1 MNNWENF
8 LHLHENRLAPRAYFF
23 SYDSVQNATTFQREL
38 SSHFQLLSGQWNFN
52 YFTNPLLVPEEFY
65 SEKMTGWGNITVPNM
80 WQMEGHGDLQY
91 TDEGFPFPIDVPF
104 VPSDNPTGAYQRT
117 FTLGDSW
124 ADKQTII
131 KFDGVET
138 YFEVYLNGEYV
149 GFSKGSRLTA
159 EFDISAHAKS
169 GENLL
174 SIRVMQWAD
183 STYIEDQDM
192 WWTGGIFRDVY
203 LVGKEQLH
211 VQDLT
216 VRTDFDDAYQSAT
229 LSCQVELENLASA
242 STTATLE
249 YALYDNNQ
257 VISQGSLDNLTVP
270 NKQTSDTASTQFAI
284 DVVNP
289 IQWNAE
295 NPYLYKLLLTLKDAT
310 GNVLEVIPQRVGFR
324 DIKVRDGLF
333 YINNK
338 YVMLH
343 GVNRHD
349 NDHLKGRAVG
359 MDRVEKD
366 LVLMKQHNINSV
378 RTAHYPNDPRFYE
391 LCDIYGLFV
400 MGETDVETHG
410 FANVDDLSRITND
423 SAWEAVFVERIERH
437 IHAQKN
443 HPSIIMWSLGNE
455 SGYGCN
461 IRSMYDAAKA
471 IDDTRL
477 VHYEEDR
484 DGEVVD
490 IISTMYSRAQLMNA
504 FGEFPH
510 EKPRIICEYAH
521 AMGNGPGGLTEYQ
534 NVFYK
539 HDSIQGH
546 YVWEWCDHGILA
558 HDENGTEFLKYGG
571 DYGDYPNNYNFC
583 MDGLIYSDQ
592 TPGPGLKEYKQ
603 VIAPVKIRD
612 FNAEDG
618 TFTVDNKLWF
628 SNIDDYTITAE
639 IRAEGETVAVQNIKI
654 SGLAEN
660 SSREVSLELPASLQ
674 GENADPREV
683 FVNFTVRKDTRTS
696 YSEANHDIAIY
707 QFQVKE
713 NTAVLPAFTTNN
725 ATALDVIESRLD
737 YVVKGHNFALNFS
750 KVNGKLTSWL
760 VNGEEL
766 IKSEP
771 KLNFFKPMIDNH
783 KQEHDG
789 YWEPAHLQIMQEHF
803 RSINLECV
811 NVETVDGKVEITTTS
826 IIAPPVFDFGMRCE
840 YRYQI
845 NAQGQLNVELSGERY
860 GNYPHVIPV
869 IGFDLGINSD
879 FDQVQ
884 YYGRGPEENYQDSKQ
899 ANMIDVYQSIV
910 DDMFEN
916 YPFPQNNGNRQH
928 VRWAALSSRAGNG
941 IAVKPQQEI
950 NFSAWFYTN
959 QNMHQAQHTI
969 ELEKSGYI
977 TLNLDHQVMG
987 LGSNSWG
994 SEVLDSY
1001 RVYMDEFRYGLTLIP
1016 FQAGDCSAQALMN
1029 HSFEQNFFTKTN
1041 AACTKPATNEA

>member
-8 LHLHENRLAPRAYFF
+8 LHLHENRMAPRAYFF
-23 SYDSVQNATTFQREL
+23 SYDSVKTAQTFQREL
-38 SSHFQLLSGQWNFN
+38 SHHFMLLSGQWNFN
-52 YFTNPLLVPEEFY
+52 FFTNPMLVPEEFY
-65 SEKMTGWGNITVPNM
+65 SQKMEQWGQITVPNM

-117 FTLGDSW
+117 FTLGENW
-124 ADKQTII
+124 KNKQTII

-138 YFEVYLNGEYV
+138 YFEMYVNGEYV

-159 EFDISAHAKS
+159 EFDISNYVQQ

-174 SIRVMQWAD
+174 SVRVMQWAD

-192 WWTGGIFRDVY
+192 WWTAGIFRDVY
-203 LVGKEQLH
+203 LLGKEQVH
-211 VQDLT
+211 VQDIT
-216 VRTDFDDAYQSAT
+216 VRTDFDDDYVAAT
-229 LSCQVELENLASA
+229 LSCQVEIENLSALQASGYALDYALMDKGQLVAQGSCCNLTIDNKTQA
-242 STTATLE
+242 SFTLE
-249 YALYDNNQ
+249 
-257 VISQGSLDNLTVP
+257 
-270 NKQTSDTASTQFAI
+270 I
-284 DVVNP
+284 DAP
-289 IQWNAE
+289 IHWTAE
-295 NPYLYKLLLTLKDAT
+295 NPYLYQLVLTLKDQLGKT
-310 GNVLEVIPQRVGFR
+310 LEVIPQRVGFR

-333 YINNK
+333 YINNQ

-400 MGETDVETHG
+400 MAETDVETHG
-410 FANVDDLSRITND
+410 FANVGDLSRITND
-423 SAWEAVFVERIERH
+423 AAWEAVFVDRAERH
-437 IHAQKN
+437 VHAQKN

-461 IRSMYDAAKA
+461 IRAMYQATKA

-484 DGEVVD
+484 DAEVVD
-490 IISTMYSRAQLMNA
+490 VISTMYSRAQLMNY

-534 NVFYK
+534 NVFYQ
-539 HDSIQGH
+539 HDHIQGH

-558 HDENGTEFLKYGG
+558 RDEAGKEFYKYGG

-583 MDGLIYSDQ
+583 MDGLVYPDQ

-603 VIAPVKIRD
+603 VIAPVKIR
-612 FNAEDG
+612 A
-618 TFTVDNKLWF
+618 VDERSGKFLIENKLWF
-628 SNIDDYTITAE
+628 SDLNDYTITAD
-639 IRAEGETVAVQNIKI
+639 IRAEGETLRSVQFKVDD
-654 SGLAEN
+654 LAAN
-660 SSREVSLELPASLQ
+660 SEREIDIAIPQLDE
-674 GENADPREV
+674 REV
-683 FVNFTVRKDTRTS
+683 FINFTVRKDSRTL
-696 YSEANHDIAIY
+696 YSEANHEVAVY
-707 QFQVKE
+707 QYQLKQSTNVE
-713 NTAVLPAFTTNN
+713 EIFTNHN
-725 ATALDVIESRLD
+725 ATPLHVEESRLN
-737 YVVKGHNFALNFS
+737 YLISGHNFALNFS

-766 IKSEP
+766 VKSEP

-789 YWEPAHLQIMQEHF
+789 LWEPAHLQIMQEHF
-803 RSINLECV
+803 RTL
-811 NVETVDGKVEITTTS
+811 NVEQVDGKVEITTTS

-845 NAQGQLNVELSGERY
+845 NAEGQLNLELSGERY
-860 GNYPHVIPV
+860 GDYPHVIPV
-869 IGFDLGINSD
+869 IGLDLGINGH
-879 FDQVQ
+879 FDQVK

-899 ANMIDVYQSIV
+899 ANLIDVYQSTV
-910 DDMFEN
+910 ADMFEN

-928 VRWAALSSRAGNG
+928 VRWAALTNRDGMG
-941 IAVKPQQEI
+941 LLIKPQQEI

-959 QNMHQAQHTI
+959 QNLHQAQHTT

-977 TLNLDHQVMG
+977 TLNLDHKLMG

-1001 RVYMDEFRYGLTLIP
+1001 RVYMDTFRYGLTLMP
-1016 FQAGDCSAQALMN
+1016 LQAGDCSAQDLAA
-1029 HSFEQNFFTKTN
+1029 HNFGHDFFAPTQR
-1041 AACTKPATNEA
+1041 NEA

>member
-1 MNNWENF
+1 VNNWENF

-23 SYDSVQNATTFQREL
+23 SYDSVKTAQTFQREL
-38 SSHFQLLSGQWNFN
+38 SSHFMLLSGQWNFN
-52 YFTNPLLVPEEFY
+52 FFTNPMLVPEEFY
-65 SEKMTGWGNITVPNM
+65 SQKMDQWGQITVPNM

-117 FTLGDSW
+117 FTLGENW
-124 ADKQTII
+124 NNKQTII

-138 YFEVYLNGEYV
+138 YFEVYVNGEYV

-159 EFDISAHAKS
+159 EFDISKFAKQ

-174 SIRVMQWAD
+174 SVRVMQWAD

-192 WWTGGIFRDVY
+192 WWTAGIFRDVY
-203 LVGKEQLH
+203 LVGKEQVH
-211 VQDLT
+211 VQDFT
-216 VRTDFDDAYQSAT
+216 VRTDFADDYVAAT
-229 LSCQVELENLASA
+229 LSCQVELENLTNLQASGYA
-242 STTATLE
+242 LE
-249 YALYDNNQ
+249 YALLDKGQ
-257 VISQGSLDNLTVP
+257 VVAKGSCDNLT
-270 NKQTSDTASTQFAI
+270 I
-284 DVVNP
+284 DDSAQARFDIEMANP
-289 IQWNAE
+289 THWTAE
-295 NPYLYKLLLTLKDAT
+295 NPYLYQLVITLKDNLGKT
-310 GNVLEVIPQRVGFR
+310 LEVIPQRVGFR

-333 YINNK
+333 YINNQ

-366 LVLMKQHNINSV
+366 IVLMKQHNINSV

-400 MGETDVETHG
+400 MAETDVETHG
-410 FANVDDLSRITND
+410 FANVGDLSRITND
-423 SAWEAVFVERIERH
+423 AAWEGVFVDRAERH
-437 IHAQKN
+437 VHAQKN

-461 IRSMYDAAKA
+461 IRSMYNATKA

-484 DGEVVD
+484 DAEVVD
-490 IISTMYSRAQLMNA
+490 VISTMYSRAQLMNH

-539 HDSIQGH
+539 HDHIQGH
-546 YVWEWCDHGILA
+546 YVWEWCDHGILSR
-558 HDENGTEFLKYGG
+558 DEKGESFYKYGG

-583 MDGLIYSDQ
+583 MDGLIYPDQ

-603 VIAPVKIRD
+603 VIAPVKIRS
-612 FNAEDG
+612 
-618 TFTVDNKLWF
+618 VDDQAGKFIVENKLWF
-628 SNIDDYTITAE
+628 TDLNDYTITAD
-639 IRAEGETVAVQNIKI
+639 IRAEGETLRTVQFKVED
-654 SGLAEN
+654 LAAN
-660 SSREVSLELPASLQ
+660 SEREIEIAIPELD
-674 GENADPREV
+674 EREV
-683 FVNFTVRKDTRTS
+683 FINFTVRKDSRTL

-707 QFQVKE
+707 QYQLKA
-713 NTAVLPAFTTNN
+713 NTAVEAEFVNNN
-725 ATALDVIESRLD
+725 ATALNIEESRLA
-737 YVVKGHNFALNFS
+737 YLIQGNNFALNFS
-750 KVNGKLTSWL
+750 KVNGKLTSW
-760 VNGEEL
+760 VVSGEEL

-783 KQEHDG
+783 KQEHEG
-789 YWEPAHLQIMQEHF
+789 LWEPAHLQIMQEHF
-803 RSINLECV
+803 RSL
-811 NVETVDGKVEITTTS
+811 NVEEINGKVEITTTS

-840 YRYQI
+840 YRYQV
-845 NAQGQLNVELSGERY
+845 NSEGQLNVELSGERY
-860 GNYPHVIPV
+860 GDYPHVIPV
-869 IGFDLGINSD
+869 IGLDLGINGD
-879 FDQVQ
+879 FDQVK

-899 ANMIDVYQSIV
+899 ANMIDVYQSTV
-910 DDMFEN
+910 ADMFEN

-928 VRWAALSSRAGNG
+928 VRWAALTNRNG
-941 IAVKPQQEI
+941 TGLLVKPQQEI

-959 QNMHQAQHTI
+959 QNLHEAQHTI

-1001 RVYMDEFRYGLTLIP
+1001 RVYMDEFRYGLTLMP
-1016 FQAGDCSAQALMN
+1016 LTAGDCTAQTLAAHN
-1029 HSFEQNFFTKTN
+1029 FGNSFFTTSTS
-1041 AACTKPATNEA
+1041 ANEA

>member
-8 LHLHENRLAPRAYFF
+8 LQLHENRLAPCAYFF
-23 SYDSVQNATTFQREL
+23 SYDSVKAAQTFQREL
-38 SSHFQLLSGQWNFN
+38 SSHFMLLSGQWNFN
-52 YFTNPLLVPEEFY
+52 FFTNPMLVPEEFY
-65 SEKMTGWGNITVPNM
+65 SQKMDQWGQITVPNM

-117 FTLGDSW
+117 FTLGENW
-124 ADKQTII
+124 NNKQTII

-138 YFEVYLNGEYV
+138 YFEVYVNGEYV

-159 EFDISAHAKS
+159 EFDISPFVQQ
-169 GENLL
+169 GDNLL
-174 SIRVMQWAD
+174 SVRVMQWAD

-192 WWTGGIFRDVY
+192 WWTAGIFRDVY
-203 LVGKEQLH
+203 LVGKEQVH
-211 VQDLT
+211 VQDFT
-216 VRTDFDDAYQSAT
+216 VRTDFADDYVAAT
-229 LSCQVELENLASA
+229 LSCQVELENLTNLQASGYA
-242 STTATLE
+242 LE
-249 YALYDNNQ
+249 YALLDKGQ
-257 VISQGSLDNLTVP
+257 VVAKGSCDNLT
-270 NKQTSDTASTQFAI
+270 I
-284 DVVNP
+284 DDKAQARFDIEMANP
-289 IQWNAE
+289 THWTAE
-295 NPYLYKLLLTLKDAT
+295 NPYLYQLVITLKDNLGKT
-310 GNVLEVIPQRVGFR
+310 LEVIPQRVGFR

-333 YINNK
+333 YINNQ

-366 LVLMKQHNINSV
+366 IVLMKQHNINSV

-400 MGETDVETHG
+400 MAETDVETHG
-410 FANVDDLSRITND
+410 FANIGDLSRITND
-423 SAWEAVFVERIERH
+423 AAWEGVFVDRAERH
-437 IHAQKN
+437 VHAQKN

-461 IRSMYDAAKA
+461 IRSMYNATKA

-484 DGEVVD
+484 DAEVVD
-490 IISTMYSRAQLMNA
+490 VISTMYSRAQLMNH

-539 HDSIQGH
+539 HDHIQGH

-558 HDENGTEFLKYGG
+558 RDEKGESFYKYGG

-583 MDGLIYSDQ
+583 MDGLIYPDQ

-603 VIAPVKIRD
+603 VIAPVKIRSID
-612 FNAEDG
+612 DQAGKFIVE
-618 TFTVDNKLWF
+618 NKLWF
-628 SNIDDYTITAE
+628 TDLNDYTITADV
-639 IRAEGETVAVQNIKI
+639 RAEGETLRTVQFKVE
-654 SGLAEN
+654 GLAAN
-660 SSREVSLELPASLQ
+660 SEREIEIAIPELD
-674 GENADPREV
+674 EREA
-683 FVNFTVRKDTRTS
+683 FINFTVRKDSRTL

-707 QFQVKE
+707 QYQIKA
-713 NTAVLPAFTTNN
+713 NTAVEAEFVNNN
-725 ATALDVIESRLD
+725 ATTLSIEESRLA
-737 YVVKGHNFALNFS
+737 YLIQGNNFALNFS
-750 KVNGKLTSWL
+750 KVNGKLTSWV

-783 KQEHDG
+783 KQEHEG
-789 YWEPAHLQIMQEHF
+789 LWEPAHLQIMQEHF
-803 RSINLECV
+803 RSL
-811 NVETVDGKVEITTTS
+811 NVEEINGKVEITTTS

-840 YRYQI
+840 YRYQV
-845 NAQGQLNVELSGERY
+845 NAEGQLNIELSGERY
-860 GNYPHVIPV
+860 GDYPHVIPV
-869 IGFDLGINSD
+869 IGLDLGINGD
-879 FDQVQ
+879 FDQVK

-899 ANMIDVYQSIV
+899 ANMIDVYQSTV
-910 DDMFEN
+910 ADMFEN

-928 VRWAALSSRAGNG
+928 VRWAALTNRNG
-941 IAVKPQQEI
+941 TGLLVKPQQEI

-959 QNMHQAQHTI
+959 QNLHEAQHTI

-1001 RVYMDEFRYGLTLIP
+1001 RVYMDKFRYGLTLMP
-1016 FQAGDCSAQALMN
+1016 LTAGDCTAQTLAAHN
-1029 HSFEQNFFTKTN
+1029 FGDSFFTTSTS
-1041 AACTKPATNEA
+1041 ANEA

>member
-8 LHLHENRLAPRAYFF
+8 LHLHENRMAPRAYFF
-23 SYDSVQNATTFQREL
+23 SYDSVNNAQTFQREL
-38 SSHFQLLSGQWNFN
+38 SRRFMLLSGQWRFN

-65 SEKMTGWGNITVPNM
+65 SQKMDQWGQITVPNM

-104 VPSDNPTGAYQRT
+104 VPSDNPTGAYQRN
-117 FTLGDSW
+117 FTLGESW
-124 ADKQTII
+124 NDQQTII

-138 YFEVYLNGEYV
+138 YFEVYVNGQYV

-159 EFDISAHAKS
+159 EFDISRYVVQ
-169 GENLL
+169 GDNLL
-174 SIRVMQWAD
+174 SVRVMQWAD

-192 WWTGGIFRDVY
+192 WWTAGIFRDVY
-203 LVGKEQLH
+203 LVGKPLTH
-211 VQDLT
+211 VQDFT
-216 VRTDFDDAYQSAT
+216 VRTDFADDYLAAT
-229 LSCQVELENLASA
+229 LSCQVELENL
-242 STTATLE
+242 STQQANGYSLD
-249 YALYDNNQ
+249 YALFDKGQ
-257 VISQGSLDNLTVP
+257 VIAQGSCSNLTIDQSA
-270 NKQTSDTASTQFAI
+270 QTRFNI
-284 DVVNP
+284 EMENP
-289 IQWNAE
+289 VHWTAE
-295 NPYLYKLLLTLKDAT
+295 NPYLYQLLLTLRDQRDNT
-310 GNVLEVIPQRVGFR
+310 LEVIPQRVGFR

-333 YINNK
+333 YINNQ

-366 LVLMKQHNINSV
+366 IVLMKQHNINSV

-400 MGETDVETHG
+400 MAETDVETHG
-410 FANVDDLSRITND
+410 FANVGDLSRITD
-423 SAWEAVFVERIERH
+423 DAAWEAVFVERAERH
-437 IHAQKN
+437 VHAQKN
-443 HPSIIMWSLGNE
+443 HPSIIMWSMGNE

-461 IRSMYDAAKA
+461 IRSMYAATKA

-484 DGEVVD
+484 DAEVVD
-490 IISTMYSRAQLMNA
+490 VISTMYSRAQLMNY

-539 HDSIQGH
+539 HDHIQGH

-558 HDENGTEFLKYGG
+558 RDEKGESFYKYGG

-583 MDGLIYSDQ
+583 MDGLIYPDQ

-603 VIAPVKIRD
+603 VIAPVKIRAVEPQAGK
-612 FNAEDG
+612 FVVE
-618 TFTVDNKLWF
+618 NKLWF
-628 SNIDDYTITAE
+628 SSLNDYTITAD
-639 IRAEGETVAVQNIKI
+639 IRAEGETLRTVQFKV
-654 SGLAEN
+654 SDLAAN
-660 SSREVSLELPASLQ
+660 SEREIEIALPELDQ
-674 GENADPREV
+674 REV
-683 FVNFTVRKDTRTS
+683 FINFTVRKDGRTL
-696 YSEANHDIAIY
+696 YSSANHEIAVY
-707 QFQVKE
+707 QYQLKG
-713 NTAVLPAFTTNN
+713 NTATAPALLNGN
-725 ATALDVIESRLD
+725 ATALNVEESRLG
-737 YVVKGHNFALNFS
+737 YLIEGHNFAISFS

-760 VNGEEL
+760 VNGEQL

-783 KQEHDG
+783 KQEHEG
-789 YWEPAHLQIMQEHF
+789 LWQPAHLQIMQEHF
-803 RSINLECV
+803 RTL
-811 NVETVDGKVEITTTS
+811 NVELIDGKVEITTTS
-826 IIAPPVFDFGMRCE
+826 IIAPPVFDFGMRCT
-840 YRYQI
+840 YRYQV
-845 NAQGQLNVELSGERY
+845 NAQGQINVELSGERY
-860 GNYPHVIPV
+860 GDYPHVIPV
-869 IGFDLGINSD
+869 IGLDLGIYGE
-879 FDQVQ
+879 FDQVR

-899 ANMIDVYQSIV
+899 ANMIDVYQTTV
-910 DDMFEN
+910 ADMFEN
-916 YPFPQNNGNRQH
+916 YPFPQNNGNRQN
-928 VRWAALSSRAGNG
+928 VRWASLTNRNG
-941 IAVKPQQEI
+941 TGLLVKPQQEI

-959 QNMHQAQHTI
+959 QNLHQAQHTI

-977 TLNLDHQVMG
+977 TLNLDHKLMG

-1001 RVYMDEFRYGLTLIP
+1001 RVYMDEFRYGLTLMP
-1016 FQAGDCSAQALMN
+1016 LQAGDCNAQAMAAHN
-1029 HSFEQNFFTKTN
+1029 FGDSFFTAN
-1041 AACTKPATNEA
+1041 DVPATDVNEA

>member
-8 LHLHENRLAPRAYFF
+8 LHLHENRMAPRAYFF
-23 SYDSVQNATTFQREL
+23 SYDSVNNAQTFQREL
-38 SSHFQLLSGQWNFN
+38 SRRFMLLSGQWRFN

-65 SEKMTGWGNITVPNM
+65 SQKMDQWGQITVPNM

-104 VPSDNPTGAYQRT
+104 VPSDNPTGAYQRN
-117 FTLGDSW
+117 FTLGENWNDQ
-124 ADKQTII
+124 QTII

-138 YFEVYLNGEYV
+138 YFEVYVNGQYV

-159 EFDISAHAKS
+159 EFDISRYVVQ
-169 GENLL
+169 GDNLL
-174 SIRVMQWAD
+174 SVRVMQWAD

-192 WWTGGIFRDVY
+192 WWTAGIFRDVY
-203 LVGKEQLH
+203 LVGKPLTH
-211 VQDLT
+211 VQDFT
-216 VRTDFDDAYQSAT
+216 VRTDFADDYLAAT
-229 LSCQVELENLASA
+229 LSCQVELENL
-242 STTATLE
+242 STQQANGYSLD
-249 YALYDNNQ
+249 YALFDKGQ
-257 VISQGSLDNLTVP
+257 VIAQGSCSNLTIDQSA
-270 NKQTSDTASTQFAI
+270 QTRFNI
-284 DVVNP
+284 EMENP
-289 IQWNAE
+289 VHWTAE
-295 NPYLYKLLLTLKDAT
+295 NPYLYQLLLTLRDHR
-310 GNVLEVIPQRVGFR
+310 GNTLEVIPQRVGFR

-333 YINNK
+333 YINNQ

-366 LVLMKQHNINSV
+366 IVLMKQHNINSV

-400 MGETDVETHG
+400 MAETDVETHG
-410 FANVDDLSRITND
+410 FANVGDLSRITD
-423 SAWEAVFVERIERH
+423 DAAWEAVFVERAERH
-437 IHAQKN
+437 VHAQKN
-443 HPSIIMWSLGNE
+443 HPSIIMWSMGNE

-461 IRSMYDAAKA
+461 IRSMYAATKA

-484 DGEVVD
+484 DAEVVD
-490 IISTMYSRAQLMNA
+490 VISTMYSRAQLMNY

-539 HDSIQGH
+539 HDHIQGH

-558 HDENGTEFLKYGG
+558 RDEKGESFYKYGG

-583 MDGLIYSDQ
+583 MDGLIYPDQ

-603 VIAPVKIRD
+603 VIAPVKIRAVEPQAGK
-612 FNAEDG
+612 FVVE
-618 TFTVDNKLWF
+618 NKLWF
-628 SNIDDYTITAE
+628 SNLNDYTITAD
-639 IRAEGETVAVQNIKI
+639 IRAEGETLRTVQFKV
-654 SGLAEN
+654 SDLAAN
-660 SSREVSLELPASLQ
+660 SEREIEIALPELDL
-674 GENADPREV
+674 REV
-683 FVNFTVRKDTRTS
+683 FINFTVRKDSRTL
-696 YSEANHDIAIY
+696 YSSANHEIAVY
-707 QFQVKE
+707 QYQLKG
-713 NTAVLPAFTTNN
+713 NTATAPALLNGN
-725 ATALDVIESRLD
+725 ATLLNVEESRLG
-737 YVVKGHNFALNFS
+737 YLIEGHNFAISFS

-760 VNGEEL
+760 VNGEQL

-783 KQEHDG
+783 KQEHEG
-789 YWEPAHLQIMQEHF
+789 LWQPAHLQIMQEHF
-803 RSINLECV
+803 RSL
-811 NVETVDGKVEITTTS
+811 NVELIDGKVEITTTS
-826 IIAPPVFDFGMRCE
+826 IIAPPVFDFGMRCT
-840 YRYQI
+840 YRYQV

-860 GNYPHVIPV
+860 GDYPHVIPV
-869 IGFDLGINSD
+869 IGLDLGINGE
-879 FDQVQ
+879 FDQVR

-899 ANMIDVYQSIV
+899 ANMIDVYQTTV
-910 DDMFEN
+910 ADMFEN
-916 YPFPQNNGNRQH
+916 YPFPQNNGNRQN
-928 VRWAALSSRAGNG
+928 VRWASLTNRNG
-941 IAVKPQQEI
+941 TGLLVKPQQEI

-959 QNMHQAQHTI
+959 QNLHQAQHTI

-977 TLNLDHQVMG
+977 TLNLDHKLMG

-1001 RVYMDEFRYGLTLIP
+1001 RVYMDEFRYGLTLMP
-1016 FQAGDCSAQALMN
+1016 LQAGDCNAQAMAAHN
-1029 HSFEQNFFTKTN
+1029 FGDSFFTAN
-1041 AACTKPATNEA
+1041 HVPATDVNEA

>member
-8 LHLHENRLAPRAYFF
+8 QHLHENRMAPRAYFF
-23 SYDSVQNATTFQREL
+23 SYDSVKQATTFQREL
-38 SSHFQLLSGQWNFN
+38 SSRFMLLSGQWQFE
-52 YFTNPLLVPEEFY
+52 YFSNPLLVPEEFY
-65 SEKMTGWGNITVPNM
+65 SQPMTQWGQITVPNM

-117 FTLGDSW
+117 FTLGADW
-124 ADKQTII
+124 NDKQTII

-138 YFEVYLNGEYV
+138 YFEVYVNGQYV

-159 EFDISAHAKS
+159 EFDISAFVQQ
-169 GENLL
+169 GNNLL
-174 SIRVMQWAD
+174 SVRVMQWAD

-192 WWTGGIFRDVY
+192 WWTAGIFRDVY

-211 VQDLT
+211 VRDFT
-216 VRTDFDDAYQSAT
+216 VRTDFDSAYQNAT
-229 LSCQVELENLASA
+229 LSCDVELENLTASA
-242 STTATLE
+242 QTALVEYQLMDGTTLIAEGAVADLHV
-249 YALYDNNQ
+249 AD
-257 VISQGSLDNLTVP
+257 SA
-270 NKQTSDTASTQFAI
+270 KAQFAI
-284 DVVNP
+284 DVTAPV
-289 IQWNAE
+289 QWNAE
-295 NPYLYKLLLTLKDAT
+295 NPYLYQLLLTLKDSQ

-400 MGETDVETHG
+400 MAETDVETHG
-410 FANVDDLSRITND
+410 FANVGDLSRITD
-423 SAWEAVFVERIERH
+423 DAEWETVFVDRAVRH
-437 IHAQKN
+437 VHAQKN
-443 HPSIIMWSLGNE
+443 HPSIIMWSMGNE

-461 IRSMYDAAKA
+461 IRAMYAATKA

-484 DGEVVD
+484 DAEVVD
-490 IISTMYSRAQLMNA
+490 VISTMYSRAQLMNH

-510 EKPRIICEYAH
+510 AKPRIICEYAH

-539 HDSIQGH
+539 HDHIQGH

-558 HDENGTEFLKYGG
+558 RDEHGTEFYKYGG
-571 DYGDYPNNYNFC
+571 DYNDYPNNYNFC
-583 MDGLIYSDQ
+583 MDGLIYPDQ

-603 VIAPVKIRD
+603 VIAPVKIR
-612 FNAEDG
+612 E
-618 TFTVDNKLWF
+618 VDAKQGQFIVENKLWF

-639 IRAEGETVAVQNIKI
+639 VRAEGETLLVEQIKLTD
-654 SGLAEN
+654 LAEN
-660 SSREVSLELPASLQ
+660 SEQMITLAWPELD
-674 GENADPREV
+674 EREV
-683 FVNFTVRKDTRTS
+683 FVNFTVRKDSRTR
-696 YSEANHDIAIY
+696 YSAANHDIAVY
-707 QFQVKE
+707 QFELKA
-713 NTAVLPAFTTNN
+713 NTAQLESFVNHN
-725 ATALDVIESRLD
+725 ATELAIEETRLD
-737 YVVKGHNFALNFS
+737 YVVKGYNFALNFS

-760 VNGEEL
+760 VDGKEL
-766 IKSEP
+766 IQSSP

-783 KQEHDG
+783 KQEYEGLWH
-789 YWEPAHLQIMQEHF
+789 PAHLQIMQEHF
-803 RSINLECV
+803 RSL
-811 NVETVDGKVEITTTS
+811 NVEMIDGQCEIAVTS
-826 IIAPPVFDFGMRCE
+826 IISPPVFDFGMRCH
-840 YRYQI
+840 YRYQV

-860 GNYPHVIPV
+860 GDYPHVIPV
-869 IGFDLGINSD
+869 IGLDLGINGE

-884 YYGRGPEENYQDSKQ
+884 YYGRGPEENYQDSRQ
-899 ANMIDVYQSIV
+899 ANMIDVYSTTV
-910 DDMFEN
+910 ADMFEN

-928 VRWAALSSRAGNG
+928 VRWAALADKHGTG
-941 IAVKPQQEI
+941 VLVKPQQEI

-959 QNMHQAQHTI
+959 QNLHQAQHTH

-1001 RVYMDEFRYGLTLIP
+1001 RVYMDSFRYGLTILP
-1016 FQAGDCSAQALMN
+1016 FTAGDCRPQALAN
-1029 HSFEQNFFTKTN
+1029 HDFDSAFFTTTAPQTN
-1041 AACTKPATNEA
+1041 KA

>member
-8 LHLHENRLAPRAYFF
+8 LHLHENRMAPRAYFF
-23 SYDSVQNATTFQREL
+23 SYDSVKTAQTFQREL
-38 SSHFQLLSGQWNFN
+38 SSHFMLLSGQWNFN
-52 YFTNPLLVPEEFY
+52 FFTNPMLVPEEFY
-65 SEKMTGWGNITVPNM
+65 SQKMEQWGQITVPNM

-117 FTLGDSW
+117 FTLGENW
-124 ADKQTII
+124 NNKQTII

-138 YFEVYLNGEYV
+138 YFEVYVNGAYV
-149 GFSKGSRLTA
+149 GFSKGSRLTT
-159 EFDISAHAKS
+159 EFDISEFVQQ
-169 GENLL
+169 GDNLL
-174 SIRVMQWAD
+174 AVRVMQWAD

-192 WWTGGIFRDVY
+192 WWTAGIFRDVY
-203 LVGKEQLH
+203 LVGKEQVH

-216 VRTDFDDAYQSAT
+216 VRTDFADDYLAAT
-229 LSCQVELENLASA
+229 LSCQVELENLTTLQASGY
-242 STTATLE
+242 SLD
-249 YALYDNNQ
+249 YALIDKGQ
-257 VISQGSLDNLTVP
+257 VVVQGSCSNLTIDD
-270 NKQTSDTASTQFAI
+270 KAQTHFKIEMDSPTHWT
-284 DVVNP
+284 
-289 IQWNAE
+289 AE
-295 NPYLYKLLLTLKDAT
+295 NPYLYQLVVTLKDNLGKT
-310 GNVLEVIPQRVGFR
+310 LEVIPQRVGFR

-333 YINNK
+333 YINNQ

-359 MDRVEKD
+359 MDRIEKD
-366 LVLMKQHNINSV
+366 IVLMKQHNINSV

-400 MGETDVETHG
+400 MAETDVETHG
-410 FANVDDLSRITND
+410 FANVGDLSRITND
-423 SAWEAVFVERIERH
+423 AAWEAVFVERAERH
-437 IHAQKN
+437 VQAQKN

-461 IRSMYDAAKA
+461 IRSMYDATKA

-484 DGEVVD
+484 DAEVVD
-490 IISTMYSRAQLMNA
+490 VISTMYSRAQLMNY

-534 NVFYK
+534 NVFYQ
-539 HDSIQGH
+539 HDHIQGH

-558 HDENGTEFLKYGG
+558 RDEKGETFYKYGG

-583 MDGLIYSDQ
+583 MDGLVYPDQ

-603 VIAPVKIRD
+603 VIAPVKIRTID
-612 FNAEDG
+612 EQAGKFIVE
-618 TFTVDNKLWF
+618 NKLWF
-628 SNIDDYTITAE
+628 TNLNDYTITAD
-639 IRAEGETVAVQNIKI
+639 IRAEGETLRTVQFKI
-654 SGLAEN
+654 EELAAN
-660 SSREVSLELPASLQ
+660 SEREIEIAIPELD
-674 GENADPREV
+674 EREV
-683 FVNFTVRKDTRTS
+683 FINFTVRKDSRTL
-696 YSEANHDIAIY
+696 YSAANHDIAIY
-707 QFQVKE
+707 QYQLKE
-713 NTAVLPAFTTNN
+713 NTATAVAFNNLN
-725 ATALDVIESRLD
+725 ATPLNVEESRLD
-737 YVVKGHNFALNFS
+737 YLISGNNFALNFS
-750 KVNGKLTSWL
+750 KVNGKLTSWI

-766 IKSEP
+766 IKSQP

-783 KQEHDG
+783 KQEHEG
-789 YWEPAHLQIMQEHF
+789 LWEPAHLQIMQEHF
-803 RSINLECV
+803 RTL
-811 NVETVDGKVEITTTS
+811 NVEQVNGKVEITTTS

-840 YRYQI
+840 YRYQV
-845 NAQGQLNVELSGERY
+845 NTEGQLNVELSGERY
-860 GNYPHVIPV
+860 GDYPHVIPV
-869 IGFDLGINSD
+869 IGLDLGINGD
-879 FDQVQ
+879 FDQVK

-899 ANMIDVYQSIV
+899 ANMIDVYQSTV
-910 DDMFEN
+910 ADMFEN

-928 VRWAALSSRAGNG
+928 VRWAALTNRNG
-941 IAVKPQQEI
+941 TGLLVKPQQEI

-959 QNMHQAQHTI
+959 QNLHQAQHTI

-977 TLNLDHQVMG
+977 TLNLDHKLMG

-1001 RVYMDEFRYGLTLIP
+1001 RVYMDKFHYGLTLVP
-1016 FQAGDCSAQALMN
+1016 LQAGDCSAQVMAQ
-1029 HSFEQNFFTKTN
+1029 HRFEQGFFTSTT
-1041 AACTKPATNEA
+1041 ANEA